1 MDAKTYFTE
10 RDGKV
15 SRVGVELCRVADACK
30 VTSNF
35 LYMVVQGHK
44 PCSARLACDLEHA
57 TSGYVDRRDSLPE
70 FPWDRPAE
78 PVQATG

>member
-15 SRVGVELCRVADACK
+15 SRDGAELNRVAIASG
-30 VTSNF
+30 VTPGF
-35 LYMVVQGHK
+35 LYMVALRHK
-44 PCSARLACDLEHA
+44 PFSPRLACDVEHA

-70 FPWDRPAE
+70 FPWDGPAGSLRK
-78 PVQATG
+78 AG